1 MRPRPAPDRPAESAE
16 PTTRPEPA
24 TPIEPAPGSESASPP
39 GPASPP
45 EAAAPAGPTPPAG
58 AAEPAQPPASAQP
71 PAPAQPFKRAKPSK
85 RTQPP
90 GSAKHA
96 KPQASQRPPAPQEP
110 PQPPQPQEPQ
120 EPPTSQDSPAEPYVR
135 LNAQALEGAL
145 VNLRNRIAAVSLLFE
160 TPDLAEV
167 KAERAKLLSQVED
180 YLLPRLRRSTA
191 PILVAV
197 VGSTGAGKS
206 TLVNSIVGQPVSATG
221 VRRPTT
227 NSPVL
232 ACHPED
238 VDWFA
243 ENNFLPS
250 LPRVRQ
256 EGLAR
261 PGRDGLLVLA
271 ASEGIPKGLALLD
284 TPDIDSVV
292 QAHHEFAY
300 QFLDASDLWLF
311 VTSASRYADAPV
323 WQVLQHAR
331 DRGASLGIVLS
342 RVPSGA
348 RAELVGH
355 FTAML
360 DANSIDAADRFV
372 IPETRVAGGML
383 PAEAFEPIRA
393 YLTDTSHREERR
405 VAVLTQ
411 TMAGVLETFYTR
423 VPALAAAAEAQ
434 LAVRNRLREL
444 AEQPYRAALGTVEK
458 ALRDGELLRGE
469 VQARWQDLVVTGDL
483 TRTLRNRK
491 TPRQGKR
498 ARKRQAPE
506 RSTALRSAL
515 RSALEAVIVSAADRA
530 SEEADGRWRD
540 DPAGSVML
548 ASAAAELVTEHRAD
562 RLFASAFGDGT
573 DAGPEELNLA
583 RSAADLPDRVS
594 RAVSAWQD
602 HVLRLVRQAVQQK
615 RGHGQAG
622 LDDDTL
628 ALVTVL
634 AILGEGAIGSHA
646 AKPSDDSDILTLPR
660 RVAAAVLGEGP
671 VQEIFGTARAEL
683 NERARLLLDEE
694 LLRFPEVID
703 GVGRCD
709 EVAGVR
715 LYQAGFMLEALQ

>member
-1 MRPRPAPDRPAESAE
+1 VRPASASPESAGS
-16 PTTRPEPA
+16 
-24 TPIEPAPGSESASPP
+24 IPAPGQ
-39 GPASPP
+39 
-45 EAAAPAGPTPPAG
+45 PTEP
-58 AAEPAQPPASAQP
+58 AEPAE
-71 PAPAQPFKRAKPSK
+71 
-85 RTQPP
+85 T
-90 GSAKHA
+90 
-96 KPQASQRPPAPQEP
+96 
-110 PQPPQPQEPQ
+110 
-120 EPPTSQDSPAEPYVR
+120 QDSPTEPHVR
-135 LNAQALEGAL
+135 LDAQALEGAL
-145 VNLRNRIAAVSLLFE
+145 VNLRKRVAAVPLVFQ
-160 TPDLAEV
+160 TPDTDEI
-167 KAERAKLLSQVED
+167 KAERAKLLSQVDD

-206 TLVNSIVGQPVSATG
+206 TLVNSLVGQQVSATG

-238 VDWFA
+238 ADWFA

-271 ASEGIPKGLALLD
+271 SSEGMPKGLALLD

-342 RVPSGA
+342 RVPSGS
-348 RAELVGH
+348 RAELVSH
-355 FTAML
+355 FNAML
-360 DANSIDAADRFV
+360 DANAITATDRFV

-383 PAEAFEPIRA
+383 PAEAFEQIRN
-393 YLTDTSHREERR
+393 YLTDTGRREERR

-411 TMAGVLETFYTR
+411 TMAGVLDTFPAR
-423 VPALAAAAEAQ
+423 VPVLAAAAEAQ
-434 LAVRNRLREL
+434 LAARNRLRQQADE
-444 AEQPYRAALGTVEK
+444 PYRAALAAVEK
-458 ALRDGELLRGE
+458 AFRDGELLRGE

-483 TRTLRNRK
+483 TRTLRARK
-491 TPRQGKR
+491 PPHQGKR

-506 RSTALRSAL
+506 RSTALRAAL
-515 RSALEAVIVSAADRA
+515 RSALEAVIVTAADRA
-530 SEEADGRWRD
+530 SEEAERQWRD
-540 DPAGSVML
+540 DPAGAVML
-548 ASAAAELVTEHRAD
+548 VAATEEQATGQRAD
-562 RLFASAFGDGT
+562 RLFASVFGDGT
-573 DAGPEELNLA
+573 GAEPAELNLA
-583 RSAADLPDRVS
+583 RSAPDLPDRVS
-594 RAVSAWQD
+594 RAVSSWQD
-602 HVLRLVRQAVQQK
+602 HVLRLVRQAAEQN
-615 RGHGQAG
+615 RGHGRSAG
-622 LDDDTL
+622 LDDDIL

-660 RVAAAVLGEGP
+660 RVAAAVLGEEP
-671 VQEIFGTARAEL
+671 VQELFGTARAEL

-694 LLRFPEVID
+694 LFRFPKVID
-703 GVGRCD
+703 GAGHCD